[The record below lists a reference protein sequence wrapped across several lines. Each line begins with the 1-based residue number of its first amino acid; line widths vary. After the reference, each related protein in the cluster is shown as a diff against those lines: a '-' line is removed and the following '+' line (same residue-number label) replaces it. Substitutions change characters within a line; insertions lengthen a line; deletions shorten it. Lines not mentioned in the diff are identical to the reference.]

1 MWARNI
7 LCGIGLACLC
17 AAALPPL
24 AVQAAERSAGAAQA
38 RQGLELASTSALVVD
53 LQSGREVYASHA
65 DVVLPIA
72 SITKL
77 MTAIVVLDARLPLDE
92 VIPVT
97 IRDTRELQGVFSRVR
112 VNSQLSRRE
121 LLRLALMSSENRAA
135 SALAHHYP
143 GGHAA
148 FVAAMN
154 AKARALGMRK
164 SRFTEPT
171 GLSSGN
177 VSTARE
183 LVQLLQ
189 AAQQYPLIR
198 EMSTTPNRD
207 AHFRKPNYALS
218 FFNTNPLV
226 RKGDWSIQ
234 VSKTGFTN
242 DAGHCLVM
250 LTRLDGH
257 PTAVVLLDSF
267 GKYTRIADANRL
279 RRWMESGQSA
289 PIPDAARRY
298 KQQKVQ
304 QFRQMQAAR
313 SDG

>member
-1 MWARNI
+1 MWARKI
-7 LCGIGLACLC
+7 LCGLGLACLC
-17 AAALPPL
+17 VAAGP
-24 AVQAAERSAGAAQA
+24 VVSVVAAERPVATQA

-53 LQSGREVYASHA
+53 LQSGRELYASHA
-65 DVVLPIA
+65 DVVVPIA

-77 MTAIVVLDARLPLDE
+77 MTAMVVLDARLPLDE
-92 VIPVT
+92 VIPVS
-97 IRDTRELQGVFSRVR
+97 IHDTRELQGVFSRVR
-112 VNSQLSRRE
+112 VGSRLSRGD
-121 LLRLALMSSENRAA
+121 LLRLSLMSSENRAA

-154 AKARALGMRK
+154 AKARALGMRN

-183 LVQLLQ
+183 LVSLLQ
-189 AAQQYPLIR
+189 AARQYPLIR
-198 EMSTTPNRD
+198 EMSTEPNRD
-207 AHFRKPNYALS
+207 AHFRQPNYALS

-226 RKGDWSIQ
+226 RKGDWDIQ

-250 LTRLDGH
+250 LAQLERR

-279 RRWMESGQSA
+279 RRWLETGQST
-289 PIPDAARRY
+289 PIPDAARQY
-298 KQQKVQ
+298 KQQKQQ
-304 QFRQMQAAR
+304 QFRQLQASR
-313 SDG
+313 NL

>member
-1 MWARNI
+1 MWARRT
-7 LCGIGLACLC
+7 LCGLALACLC
-17 AAALPPL
+17 AATLPV
-24 AVQAAERSAGAAQA
+24 ASVVAGERPAAAQA
-38 RQGLELASTSALVVD
+38 RQGLELASSSALVVD
-53 LQSGREVYASHA
+53 LQSGRELYASHA
-65 DVVLPIA
+65 DAVVPIA

-77 MTAIVVLDARLPLDE
+77 MTAMVVLDARQPLDE

-97 IRDTRELQGVFSRVR
+97 IRDTRELHGVFSRVR
-112 VNSQLSRRE
+112 VGSRLSRGE

-154 AKARALGMRK
+154 AKARALGMRN

-183 LVQLLQ
+183 LVSLLQ
-189 AAQQYPLIR
+189 AARQYPLIR
-198 EMSTTPNRD
+198 EMSTEPKRD
-207 AHFRKPNYALS
+207 AHFRQPNYALS

-250 LTRLDGH
+250 LAQLERR

-279 RRWMESGQSA
+279 RRWLETGQST
-289 PIPDAARRY
+289 PIPDAARQY
-298 KQQKVQ
+298 KRQKQ
-304 QFRQMQAAR
+304 LQMRQLQAAR
-313 SDG
+313 AP